1 MGRRQVQKNGKMW
14 EFFGWITKVC
24 GWYVC
29 EGVALLLAT
38 VTLVLHVCSWNS
50 LVHCIFGPMPLC
62 SDTSLVHCIFGP
74 MHCNAKF
81 WCPNYKGYSIK
92 LQMGSRELWA
102 LNPTTFPRSHCFTE
116 MTTLGNLLMPRQ
128 KCKCAP
134 ISAMGIRRSS
144 SVVYRLSA
152 LAPSISSGESH

>member
-116 MTTLGNLLMPRQ
+116 MTTLGWKIFWCRVRNANVLRLARWESGGHHQSFIACLL
-128 KCKCAP
+128 
-134 ISAMGIRRSS
+134 
-144 SVVYRLSA
+144 
-152 LAPSISSGESH
+152 